1 MEYILLGGL
10 NLRAVIQRVLNA
22 SVAVDGKTIGSIE
35 KGILVFLGVAPE
47 DTEKDIKWLADKIV
61 GLRIFEDEQEKMN
74 KSLLDIN
81 GEVLIISQF
90 TLYGDCRKGKRPS
103 FTLSAK
109 PEFAKNMYDKFITY
123 VKDNNNIKVETGI
136 FQADM
141 KVSLINDGP
150 VTFMLDTTKLF

>member
-1 MEYILLGGL
+1 M
-10 NLRAVIQRVLNA
+10 RAVIQRVLNA
-22 SVAVDGKTIGSIE
+22 SVAVDEKTVGSI
-35 KGILVFLGVAPE
+35 KNGILVLLGISPE
-47 DTEKDIKWLADKIV
+47 DTEKDIKWLADKIL

-81 GEVLIISQF
+81 GELLIISQF

-109 PEFAKNMYDKFITY
+109 PELAKKMYDKFVNYII
-123 VKDNNNIKVETGI
+123 NNYDIKVETGI

-141 KVSLINDGP
+141 KVSLVNDGP
-150 VTFMLDTTKLF
+150 VTFMLDSTKLF